1 MYYNYGQRISFCA
14 NVPPTCVLHLYFD
27 PKCFHGNGVS
37 IVYRY
42 IYTVLSL
49 AMAQVAAGRRSVG
62 SKLKASRTSAGDQLF
77 RTQST
82 EALLGELFQGLLQQQ
97 RRRSS
102 GGPGA
107 RSESRGE
114 KAAETALV
122 AGVDAEITK
131 VKRLHMLN
139 VHCLPICIICVWS
152 ILVP

>member
-1 MYYNYGQRISFCA
+1 
-14 NVPPTCVLHLYFD
+14 
-27 PKCFHGNGVS
+27 
-37 IVYRY
+37 
-42 IYTVLSL
+42 
-49 AMAQVAAGRRSVG
+49 MAQVAAGRRSVG

-139 VHCLPICIICVWS
+139 VYCLPICIICVWS

>member
-1 MYYNYGQRISFCA
+1 
-14 NVPPTCVLHLYFD
+14 
-27 PKCFHGNGVS
+27 
-37 IVYRY
+37 
-42 IYTVLSL
+42 
-49 AMAQVAAGRRSVG
+49 MAQVAAGRRSVG
-62 SKLKASRTSAGDQLF
+62 SKLKASRTSAGDQLL

-82 EALLGELFQGLLQQQ
+82 EALLGELFQGLLQQQPQKQQ

-139 VHCLPICIICVWS
+139 VHCLPICIISVWS
-152 ILVP
+152 ILVLKDYFSGLDRA